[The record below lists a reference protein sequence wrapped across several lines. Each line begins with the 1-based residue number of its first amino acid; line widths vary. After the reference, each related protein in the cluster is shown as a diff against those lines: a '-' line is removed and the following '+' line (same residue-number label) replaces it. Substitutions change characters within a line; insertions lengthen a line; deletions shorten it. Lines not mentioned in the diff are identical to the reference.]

1 MAKLIGYILALIGIL
16 AILLSF
22 NLSKFSFLASL
33 NKTYVLI
40 AGIALAILGIAF
52 SMGKGKRQAEEEVPI
67 YHGKKIV
74 GYRKAK

>member
-16 AILLSF
+16 AILASF
-22 NLSKFSFLASL
+22 NISKISFLASF

-40 AGIALAILGIAF
+40 AGIVLVILGVAF
-52 SMGKGKRQAEEEVPI
+52 LMGKGKKQIEEEVPI